1 MFEKGLIRVWVGILV
16 LSGMFLLGQDSW
28 APAECTDL
36 DGDGYGNPASEV
48 CMYPGLDCDDGNAD
62 VYPGAPELCDE
73 VDNQC
78 PGDVGYGEVD
88 EGCYDPTYAQS
99 MTVGDSFHWPMLQW
113 TSIAEDLEDAIT
125 GPPDYSYDPGTGIQQ
140 GDAAGWNQGW
150 GNYVLDFG
158 ELLEGDLW
166 ITFWHFGG
174 YNHDDPPVPNN
185 LVYMYVSDDGV
196 NWTPTHVDFD
206 PNNTDGYAGY
216 PRGTAGDVQLEDVIS
231 GGEELFEHT
240 YNLYDT
246 FGVNSMQYLMIEK
259 IDGGPKTG
267 KFIDAVGVSPVEPEG

>member
-1 MFEKGLIRVWVGILV
+1 
-16 LSGMFLLGQDSW
+16 
-28 APAECTDL
+28 
-36 DGDGYGNPASEV
+36 
-48 CMYPGLDCDDGNAD
+48 MYPELDCDDANAD

-78 PGDVGYGEVD
+78 PGDMFYGRVD

-99 MTVGDSFHWPMLQW
+99 LTVGDSFHWPMLQW
-113 TSIAEDLEDAIT
+113 TGSAADLEDAIT
-125 GPPDYSYDPGTGIQQ
+125 GPPDYSYDPGTGMTE

-174 YNHDDPPVPNN
+174 YDHDVPPNPNN
-185 LVYMYVSDDGV
+185 LVYMYVSLDAIDWVPAHGG
-196 NWTPTHVDFD
+196 FD
-206 PNNTDGYAGY
+206 PENTDGYAGY
-216 PRGTAGDVQLEDVIS
+216 PRGYPNEEDFRLEDVTP
-231 GGEELFEHT
+231 GGEELFETT
-240 YNLYDT
+240 YHLWET
-246 FGVNSMQYLMIEK
+246 FGVDSMRYLMIEK

-267 KFIDAVGVSPVEPEG
+267 KFVDAVGVSPVPPGG